1 MVEFPQISGGKYICY
16 VDTTNL
22 QENQIPTF
30 KCQSIDKV
38 LLYGGI
44 TIVVL
49 YLLLGKK

>member
-1 MVEFPQISGGKYICY
+1 MVDFPQISQNRYICY
-16 VDTTNL
+16 VDTTNI
-22 QENQIPTF
+22 QNPTF